1 MGLEARKFV
10 PESYENNDSKAKD
23 IFLSFIDGKGHTI
36 VNDEEDY
43 MHDVV
48 TEKRGRT
55 YYFELEMKRSVSF
68 TTRESFK
75 YDTVSFLGRKERLHK
90 AHPFYYIIISPDT
103 GYALTQHS
111 DLIYKPEYKKHIRCN
126 TSNRT
131 GNDIVYWVPKEKCK
145 FFKIA

>member
-1 MGLEARKFV
+1 MELEARKFV

-43 MHDVV
+43 MQ
-48 TEKRGRT
+48 
-55 YYFELEMKRSVSF
+55 F
-68 TTRESFK
+68 TTMESFK